1 MSNKTQVFKT
11 VCKLLVLCTW
21 DTRAFKWIIAAETQ
35 ESSED
40 RNPNVRIRS
49 KPNKSISGEHIERH
63 LDAPGIPLSRTLI
76 DGHIV
81 KHGPNL
87 NSLSNSESRKRF
99 KASNTKVQSRTKK
112 RPGFR
117 GFLEFLKSKLELL
130 S

>member
-1 MSNKTQVFKT
+1 M
-11 VCKLLVLCTW
+11 
-21 DTRAFKWIIAAETQ
+21 
-35 ESSED
+35 
-40 RNPNVRIRS
+40 
-49 KPNKSISGEHIERH
+49 HIERH

-112 RPGFR
+112 RPEFSRILRVFKVEVGVTK
-117 GFLEFLKSKLELL
+117 FLSSSSLAFQTEELHL
-130 S
+130 ADR